1 MDGSLE
7 GVIAAF
13 ILILLGMFVAG
24 VAAAIASTVL
34 VIMKKKPILSIILSV
49 VSLPLIVIPL
59 FFTVGAFSLL
69 LAVPVLAVYCTIVV
83 ILSVRL
89 MKANANER
97 NTY

>member
-7 GVIAAF
+7 GVVAVIV
-13 ILILLGMFVAG
+13 LVLLGMFIAG
-24 VAAAIASTVL
+24 AAALIASMVL
-34 VIMKKKPILSIILSV
+34 VITKKKPILSIIISV
-49 VSLPLIVIPL
+49 LSLPLIVIPL
-59 FFTVGAFSLL
+59 FFTVGAVSLC

>member
-7 GVIAAF
+7 GVVAVIVLVLLAMFIA
-13 ILILLGMFVAG
+13 G
-24 VAAAIASTVL
+24 AAALIASMVL
-34 VIMKKKPILSIILSV
+34 VITKKKPILSIIISV
-49 VSLPLIVIPL
+49 LSLPLIVIPL
-59 FFTVGAFSLL
+59 FFTVGAVSLL

-89 MKANANER
+89 MKTNANER